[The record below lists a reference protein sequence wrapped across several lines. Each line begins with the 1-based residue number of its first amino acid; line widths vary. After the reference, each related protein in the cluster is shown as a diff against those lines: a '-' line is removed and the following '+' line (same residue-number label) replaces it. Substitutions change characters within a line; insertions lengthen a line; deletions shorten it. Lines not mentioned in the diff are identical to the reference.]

1 MTNIKRLNVSLVD
14 ESEVS
19 MFKSFCKIQGIALP
33 EDYDERFNIPD
44 DEFFPVDAPYVVFND
59 LGEVVLAEELDED
72 FVWLNGLE
80 GFMYIYEKFQDQEA
94 IVEELKNAGT
104 FENLYIKLLEGADE
118 DFDFDEPESWDTE
131 EEEDDEDEECECECP
146 ECKLEELVE
155 EVRSISKSEV
165 EAPFKLIFLDPH
177 QLRLAVEGL
186 EAMGLEAKETV
197 RDTDLF
203 LAVYDDK
210 TFETFESS
218 RVYLGLD
225 IPEGVNYEMFPVIS
239 LFNVKG

>member
-1 MTNIKRLNVSLVD
+1 MTKIKRLSLSLLD
-14 ESEVS
+14 NSEVS
-19 MFKSFCKIQGIALP
+19 MFKSLCKIQGIALP
-33 EDYDERFNIPD
+33 EDFDEKFKIE
-44 DEFFPVDAPYVVFND
+44 DELDMMDFPYIVFDD
-59 LGEVVLAEELDED
+59 LGDVQLQEEPDED
-72 FVWLNGLE
+72 FVWLNGLD
-80 GFMYIYEKFQDQEA
+80 GFMYIVEKFQDQDFLLR
-94 IVEELKNAGT
+94 ELKSAGT
-104 FENLYIKLLEGADE
+104 FENLYIKLLEEAE
-118 DFDFDEPESWDTE
+118 EEFDYDEPESWET
-131 EEEDDEDEECECECP
+131 EDDEDKECECP
-146 ECKLEELVE
+146 ECKIEELVE
-155 EVRSISKSEV
+155 EVRSISRTEV
-165 EAPFKLIFLDPH
+165 KAPFKLIFLDPH

-239 LFNVKG
+239 LFNIKG

>member
-1 MTNIKRLNVSLVD
+1 MTKIKRLNVSLVD

-59 LGEVVLAEELDED
+59 LGEVVLADEPDED

-94 IVEELKNAGT
+94 IVEELKNVGT
-104 FENLYIKLLEGADE
+104 FENLYIKLLEEADE
-118 DFDFDEPESWDTE
+118 DFDEPESWNTE
-131 EEEDDEDEECECECP
+131 EYDEEDCECECP

-155 EVRSISKSEV
+155 EVRSISRTEV
-165 EAPFKLIFLDPH
+165 KAPFKLIFLDPH

-239 LFNVKG
+239 LFNIKG

>member
-1 MTNIKRLNVSLVD
+1 MTKIKRLNVSLVD

-59 LGEVVLAEELDED
+59 LGEVVLADEPDED

-94 IVEELKNAGT
+94 IIKDLKNAGT

-118 DFDFDEPESWDTE
+118 DFDFDEPESWDIE
-131 EEEDDEDEECECECP
+131 EDEDEECECECP

-155 EVRSISKSEV
+155 EVRSISRTEV
-165 EAPFKLIFLDPH
+165 KAPFKLIFLDPH

-239 LFNVKG
+239 LFNIKG

>member
-1 MTNIKRLNVSLVD
+1 MTKIKRLSISLVD

-59 LGEVVLAEELDED
+59 LGEVVLADEPDED

-104 FENLYIKLLEGADE
+104 FENLYIKLLEEADE

-131 EEEDDEDEECECECP
+131 EDEDEECECECP
-146 ECKLEELVE
+146 ECCQLEEDQMFIRVSPPVKMAFNNVEAIRELVE
-155 EVRSISKSEV
+155 SLESAGFEAREV
-165 EAPFKLIFLDPH
+165 
-177 QLRLAVEGL
+177 
-186 EAMGLEAKETV
+186 V

-203 LAVYDDK
+203 IAIYEDK
-210 TFETFESS
+210 TYETMESS
-218 RVYLGLD
+218 RTYLGLD
-225 IPEGVNYEMFPVIS
+225 IPEV
-239 LFNVKG
+239 

>member
-1 MTNIKRLNVSLVD
+1 MTKIKRLNLSLLD
-14 ESEVS
+14 SSEVS

-59 LGEVVLAEELDED
+59 LGEVVLADEPDED

-131 EEEDDEDEECECECP
+131 EYDEEDCECECP

-165 EAPFKLIFLDPH
+165 KAPFKLIFLDPH

>member
-1 MTNIKRLNVSLVD
+1 MTKIKRLNVSLVD

-59 LGEVVLAEELDED
+59 LGEVVLADEPDED

-131 EEEDDEDEECECECP
+131 EYDEEDCECECP

-165 EAPFKLIFLDPH
+165 KAPFKLIFLDPH

-239 LFNVKG
+239 LFNIKG

>member
-1 MTNIKRLNVSLVD
+1 MTKIKRLNVSLVD

-59 LGEVVLAEELDED
+59 LGEVVLADEPDED

-131 EEEDDEDEECECECP
+131 EDEDGECECECP

-155 EVRSISKSEV
+155 EVRSISRTEV
-165 EAPFKLIFLDPH
+165 KAPFKLIFLDPH

-239 LFNVKG
+239 LFNIKG

>member
-1 MTNIKRLNVSLVD
+1 MTKTKLKRLNLSLLDVQ
-14 ESEVS
+14 EAS

-33 EDYDERFNIPD
+33 EGWDEAFYVED
-44 DEFFPVDAPYVVFND
+44 KDCYVLDFPFIVFDD
-59 LGEVVLAEELDED
+59 LGEMKLQEEPDED
-72 FVWLNGLE
+72 FVWLAGLE
-80 GFMYIYEKFQDQEA
+80 GFMYLYEKFRDQEFIIA
-94 IVEELKNAGT
+94 ELVHARN
-104 FENLYIKLLEGADE
+104 FENLYIKFLEEADE
-118 DFDFDEPESWDTE
+118 DFDYDEPESWET
-131 EEEDDEDEECECECP
+131 EEEDDEDCECP
-146 ECKLEELVE
+146 ECQLDELVE
-155 EVRSISKSEV
+155 EVRSISRTEV
-165 EAPFKLIFLDPH
+165 KAPFKLIFLDPH

-239 LFNVKG
+239 LFNIKG

>member
-1 MTNIKRLNVSLVD
+1 MTKIKRLNVSLVD

-59 LGEVVLAEELDED
+59 LGEVVLADEPDED

-104 FENLYIKLLEGADE
+104 FENLYIKLLEEAGE
-118 DFDFDEPESWDTE
+118 DFDYDEPESWETE
-131 EEEDDEDEECECECP
+131 EDEDEECECP
-146 ECKLEELVE
+146 ECCQLEEDQMFIRVSPPVKMAFNKVEAVRDLVE
-155 EVRSISKSEV
+155 SLESAGFEAREV
-165 EAPFKLIFLDPH
+165 
-177 QLRLAVEGL
+177 
-186 EAMGLEAKETV
+186 V
-197 RDTDLF
+197 RNTDLF
-203 LAVYDDK
+203 IAIYEDK
-210 TFETFESS
+210 TYETMESS
-218 RVYLGLD
+218 RTYLGLD
-225 IPEGVNYEMFPVIS
+225 IPEV
-239 LFNVKG
+239 

>member
-1 MTNIKRLNVSLVD
+1 MTKIKRLNVSLVD

-59 LGEVVLAEELDED
+59 LGEVVLADEPDED

-118 DFDFDEPESWDTE
+118 DFDFDEPESWETE
-131 EEEDDEDEECECECP
+131 DDDEDEECECP
-146 ECKLEELVE
+146 ECMCDELVE
-155 EVRSISKSEV
+155 EVRSISRTEV
-165 EAPFKLIFLDPH
+165 KAPFKLIFLDPH

-239 LFNVKG
+239 LFNIKG

>member
-1 MTNIKRLNVSLVD
+1 MTKIKRLNVSLVD

-59 LGEVVLAEELDED
+59 LGEVVLADEPDED

-131 EEEDDEDEECECECP
+131 EYDEEDCECECP

-155 EVRSISKSEV
+155 EVRSILRTEV
-165 EAPFKLIFLDPH
+165 KAPFKLIFLDPH

-239 LFNVKG
+239 LFNIKG

>member
-1 MTNIKRLNVSLVD
+1 MTKIKRLNVSLVD

-59 LGEVVLAEELDED
+59 LGEVVLADEPDED

-94 IVEELKNAGT
+94 IIKDLKNAGT

-118 DFDFDEPESWDTE
+118 DFDFGEPESWDIE
-131 EEEDDEDEECECECP
+131 EDEDEECECECP

-155 EVRSISKSEV
+155 EVRSISRTEV
-165 EAPFKLIFLDPH
+165 KAPFKLIFLDPH

-239 LFNVKG
+239 LFNIKG

>member
-1 MTNIKRLNVSLVD
+1 MTKIKRLNVSLVD

-59 LGEVVLAEELDED
+59 LGEVVLVDEPDED

-80 GFMYIYEKFQDQEA
+80 GFMYICEKFQDQEA
-94 IVEELKNAGT
+94 IIEDLKNTGT
-104 FENLYIKLLEGADE
+104 FENLYIKLLEEADM
-118 DFDFDEPESWDTE
+118 DFSFDEPESWDTE
-131 EEEDDEDEECECECP
+131 EDDEEDCECECP

-239 LFNVKG
+239 LFNIKG

>member
-1 MTNIKRLNVSLVD
+1 MTKTKIKRLNLSLLD
-14 ESEVS
+14 NSEVS
-19 MFKSFCKIQGIALP
+19 MFKSLCRMQGIALP
-33 EDYDERFNIPD
+33 EDFDEKFSVSEYNIIPD
-44 DEFFPVDAPYVVFND
+44 FPYVVFD
-59 LGEVVLAEELDED
+59 DIGEVKLQEEPDED
-72 FVWLNGLE
+72 FVWLNGLD
-80 GFMYIYEKFQDQEA
+80 GFMYIVEKFQDQEFIIA
-94 IVEELKNAGT
+94 ELVHARN
-104 FENLYIKLLEGADE
+104 FENLYIKFLEEADE
-118 DFDFDEPESWDTE
+118 DFDYDEPESWETE
-131 EEEDDEDEECECECP
+131 EEEDDEECECP

-155 EVRSISKSEV
+155 EVRSISRTEV
-165 EAPFKLIFLDPH
+165 KAPFKLIFLDPH
-177 QLRLAVEGL
+177 QLKLAVEGL

-239 LFNVKG
+239 LFNIKG

>member
-1 MTNIKRLNVSLVD
+1 MTKTKIKRLNLSLLD
-14 ESEVS
+14 NSEVS
-19 MFKSFCKIQGIALP
+19 MFKSLCRMQGIALP
-33 EDYDERFNIPD
+33 EDFDEKFSVSEDNIIPD
-44 DEFFPVDAPYVVFND
+44 FPYVVFD
-59 LGEVVLAEELDED
+59 DIGEVKLQEEPDED
-72 FVWLNGLE
+72 FVWLNGLD
-80 GFMYIYEKFQDQEA
+80 GFMYIVEKFQDQEFIIA
-94 IVEELKNAGT
+94 ELVHARN
-104 FENLYIKLLEGADE
+104 FENLYIKFLEEADE
-118 DFDFDEPESWDTE
+118 DFDYDEPESWETE
-131 EEEDDEDEECECECP
+131 EEEDDEECECP

-155 EVRSISKSEV
+155 EVRSISRTEV
-165 EAPFKLIFLDPH
+165 KAPFKLIFLDPH
-177 QLRLAVEGL
+177 QLKLAVEGL

-239 LFNVKG
+239 LFNIKG

>member
-1 MTNIKRLNVSLVD
+1 MTKIKRLNLSLLD
-14 ESEVS
+14 SSEVS
-19 MFKSFCKIQGIALP
+19 MFKSICKIQCIALP
-33 EDYDERFNIPD
+33 EDFSERLVNLDETD
-44 DEFFPVDAPYVVFND
+44 FFMGDAPYIVFND
-59 LGEVVLAEELDED
+59 LGEVVLADEPDED
-72 FVWLNGLE
+72 FVWLNGLD
-80 GFMYIYEKFQDQEA
+80 GFMYICEKFQDQEA
-94 IVEELKNAGT
+94 IIKDLKNTGT
-104 FENLYIKLLEGADE
+104 FENLYIKLLEEADM
-118 DFDFDEPESWDTE
+118 DFSFDEPESWDTE
-131 EEEDDEDEECECECP
+131 ECECP
-146 ECKLEELVE
+146 ECKLEELAE
-155 EVRSISKSEV
+155 EVRSISRTEV
-165 EAPFKLIFLDPH
+165 KAPFKLIFLDPH

-239 LFNVKG
+239 LFNIKG

>member
-1 MTNIKRLNVSLVD
+1 MTKIKRLSLSLLD
-14 ESEVS
+14 SSEVS
-19 MFKSFCKIQGIALP
+19 MFRSLCKIQGIALP
-33 EDYDERFNIPD
+33 EDFDERLVNLD
-44 DEFFPVDAPYVVFND
+44 ETEFFMGDAPYIVFND
-59 LGEVVLAEELDED
+59 LGEVVLADEPDED
-72 FVWLNGLE
+72 FVWLNGLD
-80 GFMYIYEKFQDQEA
+80 GFMYICEKFQNQEA
-94 IVEELKNAGT
+94 IIEELKNTGT
-104 FENLYIKLLEGADE
+104 FENLYIKLLEEADM
-118 DFDFDEPESWDTE
+118 DFSFDEPESWNTE
-131 EEEDDEDEECECECP
+131 EEEDDEECECP

-155 EVRSISKSEV
+155 EVRSISKLEV
-165 EAPFKLIFLDPH
+165 KAPFKLIFLDPH

-225 IPEGVNYEMFPVIS
+225 VPEGVNYEMFPVIS
-239 LFNVKG
+239 LFNIKG

>member
-1 MTNIKRLNVSLVD
+1 MTKIKRLNVSLVD

-59 LGEVVLAEELDED
+59 LGEVVLADEPDED

-131 EEEDDEDEECECECP
+131 EYDEEGCECECP

-165 EAPFKLIFLDPH
+165 KAPFKLIFLDPH
-177 QLRLAVEGL
+177 QLKLAVEGL
-186 EAMGLEAKETV
+186 EAMGLEVKETV

-225 IPEGVNYEMFPVIS
+225 MPEGVNYEMFPVIS
-239 LFNVKG
+239 LFNIKG

>member
-1 MTNIKRLNVSLVD
+1 MTKIKRLNVSLVD

-19 MFKSFCKIQGIALP
+19 MFKSFCKIQGIVLP

-59 LGEVVLAEELDED
+59 LGEVVLADEPDED

-118 DFDFDEPESWDTE
+118 DFDFDEPESWETGD
-131 EEEDDEDEECECECP
+131 EDDEECECP

-155 EVRSISKSEV
+155 EVRSISRTEV
-165 EAPFKLIFLDPH
+165 KAPFKLIFLDPH

-239 LFNVKG
+239 LFNIKG

>member
-1 MTNIKRLNVSLVD
+1 MTKIKRLNVSLVD

-59 LGEVVLAEELDED
+59 LGEVVLADEPDED

-104 FENLYIKLLEGADE
+104 FENLYIKLLEEAGE
-118 DFDFDEPESWDTE
+118 DFDYDEPESWDTE
-131 EEEDDEDEECECECP
+131 EDEDEECECP
-146 ECKLEELVE
+146 ECQLDELVE
-155 EVRSISKSEV
+155 EVRSISRTEV
-165 EAPFKLIFLDPH
+165 KAPFKLIFLDPH

-225 IPEGVNYEMFPVIS
+225 MPEGVNYEMFPVIS

>member
-1 MTNIKRLNVSLVD
+1 MTKIKRLNVSLVD

-59 LGEVVLAEELDED
+59 LGEVVLADEPDED

-131 EEEDDEDEECECECP
+131 EGDEEDCECECP

-155 EVRSISKSEV
+155 EVRSISRTEV
-165 EAPFKLIFLDPH
+165 KAPFKLIFLDPH

-186 EAMGLEAKETV
+186 EAMGLEARETV

>member
-1 MTNIKRLNVSLVD
+1 MTKIKRLNVSLVD

-59 LGEVVLAEELDED
+59 LGEVVLADEPDED

-131 EEEDDEDEECECECP
+131 EDEDEECECP
-146 ECKLEELVE
+146 ECQLDELIE
-155 EVRSISKSEV
+155 EVRSISRTEV
-165 EAPFKLIFLDPH
+165 KAPFKLIFLDPH

-239 LFNVKG
+239 LFNIKG

>member
-1 MTNIKRLNVSLVD
+1 MTKIKRLNLSLLD
-14 ESEVS
+14 SSEVS
-19 MFKSFCKIQGIALP
+19 MFKSICKIQGIALP
-33 EDYDERFNIPD
+33 EDFSERLVNLDET
-44 DEFFPVDAPYVVFND
+44 EFFMGDALYIVFND
-59 LGEVVLAEELDED
+59 LGEVKLQDEPDED
-72 FVWLNGLE
+72 FVWLNGLD
-80 GFMYIYEKFQDQEA
+80 GFMYIVEKFQDQEA
-94 IVEELKNAGT
+94 IIEDLKNTGT
-104 FENLYIKLLEGADE
+104 FENLYIKLLEEADM
-118 DFDFDEPESWDTE
+118 DFSFDEPESWETE
-131 EEEDDEDEECECECP
+131 DEEDDEDCECP
-146 ECKLEELVE
+146 ECQLDELVE
-155 EVRSISKSEV
+155 EVRSISRTEV
-165 EAPFKLIFLDPH
+165 KAPFKLIFLDPH

-239 LFNVKG
+239 LFNIKG